1 MFDRAKKAL
10 KFAELSE
17 LLALQVLAGIDG
29 IRLAPSAVAHF
40 HSWEAGFLA
49 ESAEFWRRMSR
60 LKTIFS
66 PYLTTGRLKTVF
78 EARGGIGWTMTP
90 EELAI
95 AAHFE
100 RKLSEACT
108 RVVLESSQDCDFFV
122 GWVDRERLDVRSFA
136 GTRTAS
142 IARPVCDGRLAFV
155 AGGRPVREKG
165 FVELCRQFAQV
176 RAWAAGRGLEATLSI
191 LCRERNRAKGAD
203 YIAEMEAAVAASALE
218 EVVTVE
224 LKMSMDELRR
234 RIGKASALI
243 VPSLYDP
250 YGLMPTYAIEVNR
263 PSFVSRHAGIAENV
277 KSRDFVFDPEAEG
290 DLVRSVR
297 AWYEGDLTFEFESR
311 FPSYLDLYLS
321 EEPRL
326 AWE

>member
-1 MFDRAKKAL
+1 
-10 KFAELSE
+10 
-17 LLALQVLAGIDG
+17 
-29 IRLAPSAVAHF
+29 
-40 HSWEAGFLA
+40 
-49 ESAEFWRRMSR
+49 
-60 LKTIFS
+60 
-66 PYLTTGRLKTVF
+66 
-78 EARGGIGWTMTP
+78 MTP

-100 RKLSEACT
+100 RKLSEACM
-108 RVVLESSQDCDFFV
+108 RVVLESSQDRDFFM

-142 IARPVCDGRLAFV
+142 IERARVCDGRLAFV

-165 FVELCRQFAQV
+165 FVELCRQFAHV

-203 YIAEMEAAVAASALE
+203 YIAEMEAAIAASALE
-218 EVVTVE
+218 GVVAVE
-224 LKMSMDELRR
+224 PKMSIDELRR
-234 RIGKASALI
+234 RISEASALI

-277 KSRDFVFDPEAEG
+277 KSRDFVFDPETEG

-297 AWYEGDLTFEFESR
+297 AWYEGDLTFDFESR

-321 EEPRL
+321 
-326 AWE
+326 